1 MEEEAARYRNP
12 DWPVIVNTVAR
23 SRPPPYLSAPEI
35 CVPVVISL
43 PPQGDYLL
51 QAKYHL
57 SKQISDLKEV
67 LNLQK
72 QFADL
77 STELSSLQETVR

>member
-1 MEEEAARYRNP
+1 M
-12 DWPVIVNTVAR
+12 VI
-23 SRPPPYLSAPEI
+23 P
-35 CVPVVISL
+35 L

-51 QAKYHL
+51 QAKNQL

-77 STELSSLQETVR
+77 STELSSLQETVRQTLFPGPLMALVPCNLWGLSGLRDGQLTAFSP